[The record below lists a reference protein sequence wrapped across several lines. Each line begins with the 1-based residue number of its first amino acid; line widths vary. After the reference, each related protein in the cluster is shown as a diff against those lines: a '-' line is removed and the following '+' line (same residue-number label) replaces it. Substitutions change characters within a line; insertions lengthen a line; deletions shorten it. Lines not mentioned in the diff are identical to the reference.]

1 MFFTSVLGFSNVSR
15 GIFYMGQSSILF
27 YVFTGFSFFLPYS
40 IICAEMGASFK
51 NEKGGIY
58 SWIEKSVG
66 GSFGRKLGF
75 ITIFMWWFSY
85 VVWMMNVASMITIPL
100 SYVLSPFIDGGF
112 SHATK
117 MVKDLLGPVG
127 MGLIGIVVISLIT
140 YLITHGVTKLAKLA
154 SVGGIAVMSLNV
166 ILIVCSLFIL
176 ISHGFHPASTYSWA
190 DMTTV
195 PKFSKYAGDGLIGMV
210 GLFGF
215 AVYAIFAY
223 GGVEAVGG
231 LVDKLENPEKN
242 VKRGLLIGAGVGIF
256 VYCFG
261 IFAATWFID
270 RNSVQVM
277 HDIMTTKQGGT
288 GLFYAGNA
296 VYYFMYTLGS
306 TVGSSLHLSA
316 SACGTLGNIFAAYT
330 GVSMFCALSGAF
342 FVLIYAPLK
351 QMIEGVPQG
360 IFPASWS
367 KENKNGMPTVALM
380 WQLGLVIFL
389 VLISTLGGDAVADL
403 VQNLVTLTN
412 VTMTVPVIFIIY
424 AYIHYL
430 KNDKVEK
437 PIRIFKS
444 DGTGITM
451 AWCAML
457 TIGFANLFTVA
468 EPLIH
473 VYMGDDVATNMKEA
487 LMSIGGVV
495 VFAIIGWYMVA
506 RYERHC
512 AEGKLPMPATEA
524 ESSGK

>member
-51 NEKGGIY
+51 SEKGGIF

-100 SYVLSPFIDGGF
+100 SYAMSPFIDGGF
-112 SHATK
+112 SHATSL
-117 MVKDLLGPVG
+117 VKEALGPIG
-127 MGLIGIVVISLIT
+127 MGVIGMIVISFVT
-140 YLITHGVTKLAKLA
+140 YLITLGVTKLAKLA
-154 SVGGIAVMSLNV
+154 SIGGIAVMSLNV
-166 ILIVCSLFIL
+166 ILLVCAFIIL
-176 ISHGFHPASTYSWA
+176 AAHGFHPASSYSWA

-195 PKFSKYAGDGLIGMV
+195 PKFSKYAGDGITGLV

-231 LVDKLENPEKN
+231 LVDKLENPERN

-270 RNSVQVM
+270 RNSPQVL
-277 HDIMTTKQGGT
+277 HDVMKTSQGGT

-296 VYYFMYTLGS
+296 VYYFMYTLGA
-306 TVGSSLHLSA
+306 TLASSLGAAA
-316 SACGTLGNIFAAYT
+316 STCNTMGNVFAAYT
-330 GVSMFCALSGAF
+330 GVSMFCALTGAF

-367 KENKNGMPTVALM
+367 KENQNGMPTVALR
-380 WQLGLVIFL
+380 WQLGLVI
-389 VLISTLGGDAVADL
+389 VLIALGTFGGDAVADL
-403 VQNLVTLTN
+403 IQNLVTLTN

-430 KNDKVEK
+430 RNDAVEK
-437 PIRIFKS
+437 PIRIFRS
-444 DGTGITM
+444 NGSGIFM

-468 EPLIH
+468 SPLYH
-473 VYMGDDVATNMKEA
+473 AYLGEDVGANMKEGM
-487 LMSIGGVV
+487 MSIIGVV
-495 VFAIIGWYMVA
+495 VFALIGWFMVA
-506 RYERHC
+506 RYERHV
-512 AEGKLPMPATEA
+512 AQGKLPMPEA
-524 ESSGK
+524 KAELGGK

>member
-1 MFFTSVLGFSNVSR
+1 MFFTSVLGFSNVAR

-27 YVFTGFSFFLPYS
+27 YVVTGLLFFLPYS
-40 IICAEMGASFK
+40 VICAEMGASFK

-58 SWIEKSVG
+58 SWIERSVG
-66 GSFGRKLGF
+66 GGFGRKLGF

-85 VVWMMNVASMITIPL
+85 VAWMMNVASTITIPL
-100 SYVLSPFIDGGF
+100 SYALSPFIPGGF

-117 MVKDLLGPVG
+117 FVKDILGPIG
-127 MGLIGIVVISLIT
+127 MGLIGICVISLIT
-140 YLITHGVTKLAKLA
+140 YVITHGVTRLSKLA
-154 SVGGIAVMSLNV
+154 SVGGIAIMSLNV
-166 ILIVCSLFIL
+166 VLIVCAVFIL
-176 ISHGFHPASTYSWA
+176 ASHGFHTASSYSWA
-190 DMTTV
+190 DLTTV
-195 PKFSKYAGDGLIGMV
+195 PKFSKYGGDGLVGMV
-210 GLFGF
+210 GMFGF

-242 VKRGLLIGAGVGIF
+242 VKRGLMIGAAVGIF

-270 RNSVQVM
+270 RSSPAII
-277 HDIMTTKQGGT
+277 HDVMTTKQGGT

-296 VYYFMYTLGS
+296 VYYFMFTLGT
-306 TVGSSLHLSA
+306 TVAACLNLSA
-316 SACGTLGNIFAAYT
+316 GTATTMGNLFAAYT

-351 QMIEGVPQG
+351 QMIEGVPEG

-380 WQLGLVIFL
+380 WQLGLVVVM
-389 VLISTLGGDAVADL
+389 VLLSTLGGDAVKDL
-403 VQNLVTLTN
+403 VQNLITLTN

-424 AYIHYL
+424 AYLHYL

-437 PIRIFKS
+437 PIRIFKTNAS
-444 DGTGITM
+444 GAFM

-457 TIGFANLFTVA
+457 VIGFANVFTVA
-468 EPLIH
+468 EPLVH
-473 VYMGDDVATNMKEA
+473 VYMGDDVAANMKEA
-487 LMSIGGVV
+487 MMSVGGVV
-495 VFAIIGWYMVA
+495 IFAIIGWYMVV

-512 AEGKLPMPATEA
+512 AAGKLPMPESEA
-524 ESSGK
+524 EVSGK